1 MRGLKR
7 RISRARRS
15 AESIRVFCW
24 EEGSAVGGKRGQR
37 WEGWGGERG
46 GGAYLDVADASE
58 IHDGAAEGA
67 EGVLYVEGE
76 ADALAEEELAG

>member
-24 EEGSAVGGKRGQR
+24 EEGSAVGGM
-37 WEGWGGERG
+37 GWGAG

>member
-1 MRGLKR
+1 M
-7 RISRARRS
+7 
-15 AESIRVFCW
+15 
-24 EEGSAVGGKRGQR
+24 GSG
-37 WEGWGGERG
+37 G

>member
-24 EEGSAVGGKRGQR
+24 EEGSAVGGM
-37 WEGWGGERG
+37 GWGAGG
-46 GGAYLDVADASE
+46 GGAYHDVADASE